1 MERRRAFVPATNGAG
16 YGRRAGATGRHRR
29 LPRDHPVEK
38 SCDKYREPDMNSS
51 HSIGAVMALAIAVS
65 LAAPLHAQDINDA
78 PFREGWAPGEWGPD
92 DMAGAVNRTTPDLVL
107 KAAGLVK
114 QGKVATLG
122 KIYTGDAPAFG
133 TRGWRMTIPG
143 LPTGGPFGKHKLVY
157 NDEYLAT
164 EIGQIG
170 TQFDGPG
177 HIGVIT
183 SKGMFFYNERY
194 LEDPDVGTYG
204 LGPLGVEHVAEKG
217 FVCRGVLLD
226 AVALRGGQLPVPK
239 GKGDPGIVTDADV
252 EAMVKRQGIAPIGE
266 GDCVFL
272 YTGHGNI
279 WHPKDWDK
287 FDAAEKSA
295 RVADFNAGEP
305 GFGISACNYLAE
317 RKIILTGADTWAVEA
332 VPGENA
338 EFPFECHV
346 QLQTRRG
353 IWNIEN
359 LDLGQLV
366 ADKAYEFL
374 FVWAPLKMKGAT
386 GSPGNPVALY

>member
-1 MERRRAFVPATNGAG
+1 M
-16 YGRRAGATGRHRR
+16 R
-29 LPRDHPVEK
+29 LSDR
-38 SCDKYREPDMNSS
+38 
-51 HSIGAVMALAIAVS
+51 SIGMALLLCLTASGAA
-65 LAAPLHAQDINDA
+65 LAQNVNDA
-78 PFREGWAPGEWGPD
+78 PLTENWAPSEWGAD
-92 DMAGAVNRTTPDLVL
+92 DMAGSVNRTTPEMVL
-107 KAAGLVK
+107 GAVGLVK

-122 KIYTGDAPAFG
+122 KIYAGDAPAFG
-133 TRGWRMTIPG
+133 SRGWRMTVPG
-143 LPTGGPFGKHKLVY
+143 LPTGGPFGAHQLVY

-177 HIGVIT
+177 HIGAIT
-183 SKGMFFYNERY
+183 SEGMFFYNGRFIDK
-194 LEDPDVGTYG
+194 DPEIGAYG

-226 AVALRGGQLPVPK
+226 AVAHNGGQLPIPT
-239 GKGDPGIVTDADV
+239 GAEDDPGIITDGDI
-252 EAMVKRQGIAPIGE
+252 EAMIEAQGIDPIGE

-272 YTGHGNI
+272 YTGHGDL
-279 WHPKDWDK
+279 WHPDDWDK
-287 FDAAEKSA
+287 FDAAEKSERTA
-295 RVADFNAGEP
+295 EFNAGEP
-305 GFGISACNYLAE
+305 GFGISACEYLAE

-338 EFPFECHV
+338 DKPFECHM
-346 QLQTRRG
+346 QMQTRRG

-359 LDLGQLV
+359 LDLSQLV
-366 ADKAYEFL
+366 EDGAHEFL

>member
-1 MERRRAFVPATNGAG
+1 M
-16 YGRRAGATGRHRR
+16 
-29 LPRDHPVEK
+29 
-38 SCDKYREPDMNSS
+38 
-51 HSIGAVMALAIAVS
+51 
-65 LAAPLHAQDINDA
+65 
-78 PFREGWAPGEWGPD
+78 GPD